1 MCIFIHTFVNKCEYL
16 ITQGC
21 PYSQS
26 GVFIHTFVNKCEY
39 LFTLLW
45 ISVNIWSQNGVRHRS
60 GRSRLRFFWKVRSKF
75 KNESEKSSILLLS
88 QWLHQDMTQVNGV
101 VPFPSEVDWCPN
113 RRFFIFSPKAKKV
126 RFDVSGS
133 IRPWM
138 EMGPHL
144 WYRQCPHVAIDPIWN
159 RTILGFIFKN
169 ELKHFV
175 CTSAPSRHGRPRTR
189 PEPSADTVGPEPA
202 PSREKAIFTKRRLY
216 SHFCE

>member
-1 MCIFIHTFVNKCEYL
+1 MWIFNHKRVADIARGE
-16 ITQGC
+16 
-21 PYSQS
+21 
-26 GVFIHTFVNKCEY
+26 
-39 LFTLLW
+39 
-45 ISVNIWSQNGVRHRS
+45 SVE
-60 GRSRLRFFWKVRSKF
+60 KVKSKF

-101 VPFPSEVDWCPN
+101 VPSPFKVDWCPN

-126 RFDVSGS
+126 RFYFLGS

-144 WYRQCPHVAIDPIWN
+144 WHRQCPHVAIDPIWN
-159 RTILGFIFKN
+159 RTIVGFISKN

-175 CTSAPSRHGRPRTR
+175 CRSAPSRHGRPRTG

-202 PSREKAIFTKRRLY
+202 RAERKQYSQNGVFIHTFVKKCEYLFTLLWISVNIYSQSGVSTHKRLGAVSLKY
-216 SHFCE
+216 